1 MRKQDETAKRQ
12 YMIRVSGDPYVAL
25 MGAVIESARN
35 DGDYEAIEEWKEL
48 LFGDKGNPL
57 QADYLNDRE
66 HGIKI

>member
-25 MGAVIESARN
+25 MSAVIESARN
-35 DGDYEAIEEWKEL
+35 DGDFEAIEEWKEL

-57 QADYLNDRE
+57 QAEWLQDRE
-66 HGIKI
+66 HGIRI